1 MSSNQN
7 GNVNPS
13 RDRADNKRPRSSLT
27 RPDPRDSWKDL
38 QGVAADLARGFS
50 TKARGVSV
58 EPFTT
63 RGRNGLLFRCH
74 KAGKVFLQT
83 PNDTSHL
90 LSTLILFFSF
100 QDEFIARVNVSGL
113 YCWYHLNA

>member
-38 QGVAADLARGFS
+38 QGVAADLARDFS
-50 TKARGVSV
+50 ANARGVSV
-58 EPFTT
+58 ETYTT
-63 RGRNGLLFRCH
+63 RGRNGLLFRCP

-83 PNDTSHL
+83 PHDTSHL
-90 LSTLILFFSF
+90 LATLITFFSF
-100 QDEFIARVNVSGL
+100 RDMFIAHAKASGL
-113 YCWYHLNA
+113 DCWYHLNA